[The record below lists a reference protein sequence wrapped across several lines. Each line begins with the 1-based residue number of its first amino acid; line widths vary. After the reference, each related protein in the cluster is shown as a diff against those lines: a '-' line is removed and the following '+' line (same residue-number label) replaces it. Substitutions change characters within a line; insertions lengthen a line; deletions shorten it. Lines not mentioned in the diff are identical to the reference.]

1 MNDRIVNRKAGYE
14 YEILEKFQAGLI
26 LTGTEVKSVRAGQ
39 VNMGDAYCLKKE
51 GKIMIRNL
59 HISLWKQGS
68 YNNHQPLRDRTLLLN
83 KNEIKKIETKLKDKG
98 ITVVPLEIFFSE
110 TGFVKILIGLAR
122 GKKNYDKRET
132 IKEREIKRDLER
144 NS

>member
-39 VNMGDAYCLKKE
+39 VNMGDAYCLQKE

-144 NS
+144 NT